1 MALEVG
7 VQPEEIRIALPLFK
21 GVQRRFTIHV
31 NENGYIYIDDYAHH
45 PREIEATLRSVREM
59 WKAKKMTVV
68 FQPHL
73 YSRTKDFYLDFARS
87 LSLADE
93 VILLDI
99 YPAREL
105 PMEGVSSELIKKHL
119 TIPGQ
124 ILSKEELI
132 DYLKKHFEPGVLI
145 TMGAGDIDRLTGEIT
160 EVLKNRK

>member
-1 MALEVG
+1 
-7 VQPEEIRIALPLFK
+7 
-21 GVQRRFTIHV
+21 
-31 NENGYIYIDDYAHH
+31 
-45 PREIEATLRSVREM
+45 
-59 WKAKKMTVV
+59 MTVV

-87 LSLADE
+87 LSFADE